1 MSNKSSVR
9 TPTPRPSWER
19 LRPWHLLVG
28 LPAVAAYALAPWLVS
43 RGLPVP
49 GPLLWLAAVAI
60 DVALAVLVLGRSVEW
75 WNLPGFALFG
85 LCLTL
90 LYQRDRSLLAP
101 LAVHVLA
108 NALSIAF
115 LLAR

>member
-1 MSNKSSVR
+1 MAQLNNVMA
-9 TPTPRPSWER
+9 
-19 LRPWHLLVG
+19 HLTTAFVF
-28 LPAVAAYALAPWLVS
+28 ALQH
-43 RGLPVP
+43 
-49 GPLLWLAAVAI
+49 
-60 DVALAVLVLGRSVEW
+60 VALAVLVLGKSVEW
-75 WNLPGFALFG
+75 SNLPGFALFG

>member
-43 RGLPVP
+43 QGVPVP
-49 GPLLWLAAVAI
+49 GPLVWLAAVAI
-60 DVALAVLVLGRSVEW
+60 GVSIAREW
-75 WNLPGFALFG
+75 WRSLLPA
-85 LCLTL
+85 
-90 LYQRDRSLLAP
+90 RSARPPLLAP
-101 LAVHVLA
+101 LAVHAGERPVD
-108 NALSIAF
+108 
-115 LLAR
+115 RVC